1 MKRQDDLLKE
11 SSPIQAALDEAD
23 RLAAQTD
30 IRLDHEQV
38 FTELRARIEANKA

>member
-11 SSPIQAALDEAD
+11 SAPIQAALDEAD

-38 FTELRARIEANKA
+38 FTELRARIDANQA